1 MIELTR
7 SGDAVF
13 VSWLE
18 MRLGELGIKTVVLDA
33 HTSSAY
39 GGALAAVA
47 VAILLLVYGSGFE
60 NLFWAFQIGFVG
72 SVALGLWALVVADRP
87 WLSALLL
94 TLSIAL
100 AQPGRSPTGWP
111 CSS

>member
-39 GGALAAVA
+39 GGALGAVQRRIMVDEADLDRSRQVLAEAADD
-47 VAILLLVYGSGFE
+47 
-60 NLFWAFQIGFVG
+60 
-72 SVALGLWALVVADRP
+72 AD
-87 WLSALLL
+87 S
-94 TLSIAL
+94 
-100 AQPGRSPTGWP
+100 
-111 CSS
+111 

>member
-7 SGDAVF
+7 SDDAVF

-39 GGALAAVA
+39 GGALAAVQRRIM
-47 VAILLLVYGSGFE
+47 VDE
-60 NLFWAFQIGFVG
+60 
-72 SVALGLWALVVADRP
+72 ADLDR
-87 WLSALLL
+87 SRQV
-94 TLSIAL
+94 L
-100 AQPGRSPTGWP
+100 AEAADDGDS
-111 CSS
+111 